1 MVQELHLRAM
11 ALTSQK
17 GQTMKK
23 AIITLAILA
32 GITTTA
38 YAYNCTTRCQWIFN
52 QWTCNET
59 CY

>member
-1 MVQELHLRAM
+1 
-11 ALTSQK
+11 
-17 GQTMKK
+17 MKK
-23 AIITLAILA
+23 ALITLAILA

-38 YAYNCTTRCQWIFN
+38 YAYNCTTRCHWVFN